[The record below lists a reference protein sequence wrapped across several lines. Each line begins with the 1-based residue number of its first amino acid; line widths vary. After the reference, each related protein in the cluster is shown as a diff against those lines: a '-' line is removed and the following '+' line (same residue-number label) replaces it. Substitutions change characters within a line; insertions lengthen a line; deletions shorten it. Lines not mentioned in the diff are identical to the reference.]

1 MRILLNVTLIVF
13 SATLLQAQTK
23 FNTTVFGLTVKPI
36 VPSDYFRTGKIEFS
50 DNNVEYT
57 VLQKSGFS
65 FGAIVRHNFSKLI
78 ALEAGIQYAKR
89 NYEYTLSDSAY
100 SGKNDFTYI
109 GYELPLNV
117 LTFIQLGQKTY
128 MNAALG
134 VSFDIYPSDVYTYDR
149 EDNFYQQYG
158 ARPVL
163 FNAGLNANIGTEYR
177 TSKSGTIYLGLAY
190 HRSFSPIMNN
200 IIEYYPSQDFSRTP
214 LSTGRSDI
222 QGDYL
227 TIDLRYYFHQD
238 PEKKKAK
245 KKKKKTKST
254 DK

>member
-1 MRILLNVTLIVF
+1 MVT
-13 SATLLQAQTK
+13 SSLLQAQTK
-23 FNTTVFGLTVKPI
+23 FNTTLFGLTVKPI
-36 VPSDYFRTGKIEFS
+36 VPSNYFRTGKIEFS
-50 DNNVEYT
+50 ENNIDYT

-78 ALEAGIQYAKR
+78 AIETGIQYAKR
-89 NYEYTLSDSAY
+89 NFEYTLTDIDSGY
-100 SGKNDFTYI
+100 SGENDFTYI
-109 GYELPLNV
+109 GYELPINL

-149 EDNFYQQYG
+149 QDTFYQQYG

-177 TSKSGTIYLGLAY
+177 TSKSGIIYLGLAY

-200 IIEYYPSQDFSRTP
+200 IIEYYREQDFNRVPT
-214 LSTGRSDI
+214 STGRSDI

-245 KKKKKTKST
+245 KKKNTKST
-254 DK
+254 NK